1 MREVAVHLE
10 HELGAVRERTAEAGE
25 VRGPET
31 FLALAM
37 DNENSFGLR
46 AGQFVGERAGAV
58 R

>member
-1 MREVAVHLE
+1 MRQGEF
-10 HELGAVRERTAEAGE
+10 EAGDIG
-25 VRGPET
+25 RSQS